1 MTKDALNAS
10 KMNRQLTDGVS
21 VFHFDFHK
29 NIPCPKLSCQES
41 YYASKLTTYAFGI
54 HSGETAKGTTYVWPE
69 SIAPK
74 NPDSLMSCLYLHLTE
89 TEEKNRSW
97 NIFWADNTRSQNK
110 NYSVVMFF
118 DHLVSSGFRK
128 RIDYK
133 FLIPGHSYAA
143 VDRDAGQA
151 EHVLRAEH
159 TIETPHDFVGLI
171 NNSTLKSHIKW
182 IEMEQYQFRWYSEW
196 LRTKYTESRKDVNG
210 KAFLFSEISYFNFG
224 VGERVSPDD
233 GIVKTYSHN
242 GTVWMRKT
250 QNPEE
255 EPIVMDLRRKGGR
268 KDLNTDDLKP
278 LSDSGNIEL
287 TRKKRED
294 LAKLRKFLSPNG
306 KKYYSNVIQSMQ

>member
-1 MTKDALNAS
+1 
-10 KMNRQLTDGVS
+10 MNRQLTDGVS

-29 NIPCPKLSCQES
+29 NIQCPKLLCQES

-74 NPDSLMSCLYLHLTE
+74 TPDSLMSCLYLHLTE

-151 EHVLRAEH
+151 ENILRVRR
-159 TIETPHDFVGLI
+159 TIETPHDFVNVI
-171 NNSTLKSHIKW
+171 NNSALKEHIKW
-182 IEMEQYQFRWYSEW
+182 IEVEQNQFGWYSEW
-196 LRTKYTESRKDVNG
+196 LRKKYIESRKDING
-210 KAFLFSEISYFNFG
+210 KPFLFSEISYFNFG
-224 VGERVSPDD
+224 VGERVSPED
-233 GIVKTYSHN
+233 GMVKTYSHT

-250 QNPEE
+250 HNPEE
-255 EPIVMDLRRKGGR
+255 EPIVMDLRRNGGL
-268 KDLNTDDLKP
+268 KDLDTDDLKP
-278 LSDSGNIEL
+278 LSDSGKIEL
-287 TRKKRED
+287 TSKKRAD
-294 LAKLRKFLSPNG
+294 LSMLSKFLSPNG
-306 KKYYSNVIQSMQ
+306 KDYYRNVIQSM